1 MIGSVAALLAAR
13 LAGGSLLA
21 AALIRFRHRLPEA
34 FSRFVAAGSAAAL
47 LLAAVLG
54 RNRPEAGLWGA
65 LFLLTLGIFLGMRE
79 AARDETAP
87 PAADSAL
94 PPAVPPPLPPA
105 RRILRPVGSAF
116 RRRPRLPAA
125 ALAVVGL
132 VAALAS
138 PLFPLF
144 LAPEPG
150 GPALPLLAALSG
162 TLLLGATA
170 ATLTLGHWYLVDTTL
185 SIRPLAAG
193 SALFLGAA
201 GFRCLVALAALL
213 TGGAAALRLASPAD
227 LVYSTT
233 ALFFSFRAITGL
245 AAPLALAF
253 LVRSTTRIRST
264 QSATGLLYVALI
276 LVLFGELTAIFLEIV
291 SGGALA

>member
-1 MIGSVAALLAAR
+1 MIGTVAALLAAR

-21 AALIRFRHRLPEA
+21 AALIRFRHPVPEA

-47 LLAAVLG
+47 LLATILG

-65 LFLLTLGIFLGMRE
+65 LAVLTLGVFFGMRAAARSE
-79 AARDETAP
+79 AAAP
-87 PAADSAL
+87 PAASAAL
-94 PPAVPPPLPPA
+94 RSA
-105 RRILRPVGSAF
+105 RRILLPIGHAI

-125 ALAVVGL
+125 ALALVGL
-132 VAALAS
+132 AAALAPPLLS
-138 PLFPLF
+138 PLPDPGPGAPLA
-144 LAPEPG
+144 LA
-150 GPALPLLAALSG
+150 LLGALSG
-162 TLLLGATA
+162 ALLLGATA
-170 ATLTLGHWYLVDTTL
+170 ATMTLGHWYLVDTTL

-213 TGGAAALRLASPAD
+213 AGGAAALRLASPAD

-233 ALFFSFRAITGL
+233 ALFFSFRAVTGL

-253 LVRSTTRIRST
+253 LIRSTTRIRST

>member
-1 MIGSVAALLAAR
+1 MIGTVAALLAAR
-13 LAGGSLLA
+13 LAGGSLLV
-21 AALIRFRHRLPEA
+21 AALIRFRHPVPEA
-34 FSRFVAAGSAAAL
+34 FCRFVAAGSAAAL
-47 LLAAVLG
+47 LLATVLG
-54 RNRPEAGLWGA
+54 RNRPEAALWGA
-65 LFLLTLGIFLGMRE
+65 LFVLTLGVFFGMRA
-79 AARDETAP
+79 AARNETAP
-87 PAADSAL
+87 PTPD
-94 PPAVPPPLPPA
+94 PDTRPLG
-105 RRILRPVGSAF
+105 RRILLPVGRAF
-116 RRRPRLPAA
+116 RQRPRLPAA
-125 ALAVVGL
+125 GLALAGL
-132 VAALAS
+132 AAALAS
-138 PLFPLF
+138 PAASLLSGPG
-144 LAPEPG
+144 PG
-150 GPALPLLAALSG
+150 GATLPLLGALSG

-170 ATLTLGHWYLVDTTL
+170 ATMTLGHWYLVDTTL

-201 GFRCLVALAALL
+201 AFRCLVALGALL
-213 TGGAAALRLASPAD
+213 AGGAAALRLTSPAD

-233 ALFFSFRAITGL
+233 ALFFSFRAVTGL

>member
-21 AALIRFRHRLPEA
+21 AALIRFRHPLPEA
-34 FSRFVAAGSAAAL
+34 YSRFVAAGSAAAL

-54 RNRPEAGLWGA
+54 RNRPEAGLWGT

-79 AARDETAP
+79 AARDGTAP
-87 PAADSAL
+87 PTADSA
-94 PPAVPPPLPPA
+94 LPPA

-125 ALAVVGL
+125 ALALVGL
-132 VAALAS
+132 AAALAS
-138 PLFPLF
+138 PLWSLF

-150 GPALPLLAALSG
+150 EPALPLLAALSG

-170 ATLTLGHWYLVDTTL
+170 ATLTLGHWYLVDTAL

>member
-21 AALIRFRHRLPEA
+21 AALIRFRHPLPEA
-34 FSRFVAAGSAAAL
+34 YSRFVAAGSAAAL

-54 RNRPEAGLWGA
+54 RNRPEAGLWGT

-87 PAADSAL
+87 PTSDSAL
-94 PPAVPPPLPPA
+94 PPPLPPA

-125 ALAVVGL
+125 ALALVGL
-132 VAALAS
+132 AAALAS
-138 PLFPLF
+138 PLWSLF

-170 ATLTLGHWYLVDTTL
+170 ATLTLGHWYLVDTAL

>member
-1 MIGSVAALLAAR
+1 MIGTVAALLAAR
-13 LAGGSLLA
+13 LAGGSLLV
-21 AALIRFRHRLPEA
+21 AALIRFRHPVPEA

-47 LLAAVLG
+47 LLATVLG

-65 LFLLTLGIFLGMRE
+65 LFVLTLGVFFGMR
-79 AARDETAP
+79 AVARNETAP
-87 PAADSAL
+87 PTPD
-94 PPAVPPPLPPA
+94 PDTRPLG
-105 RRILRPVGSAF
+105 RRILLPVGRAF

-125 ALAVVGL
+125 GLALAGL
-132 VAALAS
+132 AAALAS
-138 PLFPLF
+138 PAASLLSGPG
-144 LAPEPG
+144 PG
-150 GPALPLLAALSG
+150 GATLPLLGALSG

-170 ATLTLGHWYLVDTTL
+170 ATMTLGHWYLVDTTL

-201 GFRCLVALAALL
+201 AFRCLVALAALL
-213 TGGAAALRLASPAD
+213 AGGAAALRLASPAD

-233 ALFFSFRAITGL
+233 ALFFSFRAVTGL

>member
-21 AALIRFRHRLPEA
+21 AALIRFRHPLPEA
-34 FSRFVAAGSAAAL
+34 YSRFVAAGSAAAL

-54 RNRPEAGLWGA
+54 RNRPEAGLWGT

-79 AARDETAP
+79 AARDETAR
-87 PAADSAL
+87 PAAGSA
-94 PPAVPPPLPPA
+94 LPPA

-125 ALAVVGL
+125 ALALVGL
-132 VAALAS
+132 AAALAS
-138 PLFPLF
+138 PLRSLF

-170 ATLTLGHWYLVDTTL
+170 ATLTLGHWYLVDTAL